1 MSVFQEVIAD
11 ADLPVT
17 IAAGVPETVV
27 GEAPFNGTMTEAGV
41 IPEAALVASD
51 TLTRTLTLYN
61 RGQAGAGTT
70 VMATLATTT
79 ASGNWTAGDKKL
91 MTLSAVAGALN
102 FVSGDVFEI
111 VETVASTGTVR
122 PASKFIARGIHS

>member
-91 MTLSAVAGALN
+91 MTPG
-102 FVSGDVFEI
+102 G
-111 VETVASTGTVR
+111 R
-122 PASKFIARGIHS
+122 PPGEARGRQDSPPGRGQGPALAIG